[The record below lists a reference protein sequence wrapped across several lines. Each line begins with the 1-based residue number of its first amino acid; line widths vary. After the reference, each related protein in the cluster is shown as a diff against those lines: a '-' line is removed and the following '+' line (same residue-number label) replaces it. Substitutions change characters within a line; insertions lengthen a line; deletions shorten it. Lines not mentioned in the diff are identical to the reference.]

1 MKILYLVH
9 ADSKDEL
16 SGTPIITQQYIDLA
30 IKKGFEACLLTP
42 SDKKLNNFNQLA
54 KKSQKFSHYYWPL
67 NKNHI
72 QVSFDKENYINNS
85 KNISIPF
92 VPDIIHIID
101 LVNFES
107 SILNELKKF
116 NVPIIRHVWN
126 FEDLCYFIQPIY
138 RFSDKSF
145 CRAPLNINTCSKCV
159 ATNLFKTQ
167 N

>member
-72 QVSFDKENYINNS
+72 QVSFDKEN
-85 KNISIPF
+85 
-92 VPDIIHIID
+92 DIY
-101 LVNFES
+101 
-107 SILNELKKF
+107 ILNSGKFTEPHSSRNLLKDPSTNECF
-116 NVPIIRHVWN
+116 NN
-126 FEDLCYFIQPIY
+126 FLTY
-138 RFSDKSF
+138 RFKLKGIYLFMFNS
-145 CRAPLNINTCSKCV
+145 R
-159 ATNLFKTQ
+159 LFKVIV
-167 N
+167 